1 MNFSSLLL
9 KLLLT
14 LMELLYHTLTLIS
27 ADYSLFINCGG
38 EKINFEGNEYEP
50 DMISDGRSQFSSI
63 SEEWGYSSTGVF
75 MGKDDTPYTAQKTF
89 SLNVTGI
96 YETARVAPLSL
107 RYYGLCLRKGSYK
120 VKLHFAEIMFSN
132 DQTFSSLG
140 RRIFNV
146 SIQVS
151 WWRIF
156 MIKI

>member
-1 MNFSSLLL
+1 MNLSSLLF
-9 KLLLT
+9 KLLVT

-38 EKINFEGNEYEP
+38 VKKTFEGNEYEP
-50 DMISDGRSQFSSI
+50 DINSDGRSQFSSI

-75 MGKDDTPYTAQKTF
+75 MDKDSTPYLAQNTF

-120 VKLHFAEIMFSN
+120 VKLHFAEIMFSK
-132 DQTFSSLG
+132 DQNFSSLG

-151 WWRIF
+151 
-156 MIKI
+156 

>member
-1 MNFSSLLL
+1 MNFSSLLF
-9 KLLLT
+9 KLLVTLT
-14 LMELLYHTLTLIS
+14 ELLYHTLTLIS

-38 EKINFEGNEYEP
+38 EKKNFEGNEYEQDIIP
-50 DMISDGRSQFSSI
+50 DGRSQFSSI
-63 SEEWGYSSTGVF
+63 FEEWGYSSTGVF
-75 MGKDDTPYTAQKTF
+75 MGEDDTPYRAQNTF

-107 RYYGLCLRKGSYK
+107 KYYGLCLRKGSYK

-151 WWRIF
+151 
-156 MIKI
+156 

>member
-27 ADYSLFINCGG
+27 ADHSLFINCGG
-38 EKINFEGNEYEP
+38 EKINFEGNEYEGDIIP
-50 DMISDGRSQFSSI
+50 DGRSQFVSSI

-151 WWRIF
+151 
-156 MIKI
+156 

>member
-1 MNFSSLLL
+1 MNFSSLLF
-9 KLLLT
+9 KLLVT

-27 ADYSLFINCGG
+27 ADHSLFINCGG
-38 EKINFEGNEYEP
+38 EKINFEGNEYEGDIIP
-50 DMISDGRSQFSSI
+50 DGRSQFVSSI

-75 MGKDDTPYTAQKTF
+75 MDKDDTPYRAQNTF

-107 RYYGLCLRKGSYK
+107 KYYGLCLRKGSYK

-151 WWRIF
+151 
-156 MIKI
+156 

>member
-1 MNFSSLLL
+1 M
-9 KLLLT
+9 
-14 LMELLYHTLTLIS
+14 
-27 ADYSLFINCGG
+27 G
-38 EKINFEGNEYEP
+38 EDN
-50 DMISDGRSQFSSI
+50 
-63 SEEWGYSSTGVF
+63 
-75 MGKDDTPYTAQKTF
+75 TPYRAQNTF

-96 YETARVAPLSL
+96 YETARVAPLSH

-151 WWRIF
+151 
-156 MIKI
+156 